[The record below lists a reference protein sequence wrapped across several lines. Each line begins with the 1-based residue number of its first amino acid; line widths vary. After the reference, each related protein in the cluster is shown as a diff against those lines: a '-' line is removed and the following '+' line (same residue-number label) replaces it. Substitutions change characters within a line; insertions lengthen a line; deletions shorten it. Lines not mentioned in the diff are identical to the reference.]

1 MAQKRKGSRM
11 RASIDDAVRLVRIA
25 FRIHLLPAPRVFTH
39 FLDAAL
45 SRPAEKLPGKLRV
58 GPVGGFIAGTTWT
71 DFIRNMFSA
80 GFLER
85 FNELQ
90 YSGVA
95 AGAEVNGEK
104 LWLAV

>member
-1 MAQKRKGSRM
+1 M
-11 RASIDDAVRLVRIA
+11 RASIEDAVRLVRIA

-45 SRPAEKLPGKLRV
+45 SRPAEKLLGKLGV
-58 GPVGGFIAGTTWT
+58 GPLGSLVAGTTWT

-95 AGAEVNGEK
+95 AGTEVNSQQ
-104 LWLAV
+104 LRFAVTRPHT

>member
-1 MAQKRKGSRM
+1 M
-11 RASIDDAVRLVRIA
+11 RAFIEDAVRLVRIA

-45 SRPAEKLPGKLRV
+45 SRPAEKLLGKLGV
-58 GPVGGFIAGTTWT
+58 GPIGSLVAGTTRA
-71 DFIRNMFSA
+71 DLVRNMFSA

-104 LWLAV
+104 LGLAV